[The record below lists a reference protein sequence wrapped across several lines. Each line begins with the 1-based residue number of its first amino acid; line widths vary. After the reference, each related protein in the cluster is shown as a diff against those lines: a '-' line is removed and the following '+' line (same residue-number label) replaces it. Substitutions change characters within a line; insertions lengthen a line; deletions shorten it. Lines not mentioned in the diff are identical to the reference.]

1 MVAHAAIEGGHRAI
15 FVAANLSRDDGVGND
30 FARKFDAILRLRSAH
45 FWLAAADRRKEADF
59 VATGK
64 RGIPRREF
72 AIARG
77 Y

>member
-15 FVAANLSRDDGVGND
+15 FIAANLSRDDGVGND
-30 FARKFDAILRLRSAH
+30 FARKFDTILRLRSAH
-45 FWLAAADRRKEADF
+45 FSLAAADRGKEADF

-64 RGIPRREF
+64 RSVPRREF

>member
-15 FVAANLSRDDGVGND
+15 FITANLSRDDGFRND
-30 FARKFDAILRLRSAH
+30 SARKFDAILRLRSAH
-45 FWLAAADRRKEADF
+45 FSLAAADRRKEADF
-59 VATGK
+59 VASGK
-64 RGIPRREF
+64 LCIPGREF